1 MTFEIYKLE
10 WILSRHTFGNTTCK
24 CHFNVQNTKSRN
36 IKITALGSCH
46 RYQIIIIYITQK
58 RGANCIYPTNPQIG
72 WPKTKDN
79 IFTLV
84 S

>member
-1 MTFEIYKLE
+1 M
-10 WILSRHTFGNTTCK
+10 SRLQI
-24 CHFNVQNTKSRN
+24 QNTKSRN

-58 RGANCIYPTNPQIG
+58 RGANCIYPQNTQTG
-72 WPKTKDN
+72 WSKTTDN

>member
-1 MTFEIYKLE
+1 MWHEPPANA
-10 WILSRHTFGNTTCK
+10 ILMFKILNQETSKSRHSA
-24 CHFNVQNTKSRN
+24 H
-36 IKITALGSCH
+36 H

-58 RGANCIYPTNPQIG
+58 RGANCIYPQNTQTG
-72 WPKTKDN
+72 WSKTTDN

>member
-1 MTFEIYKLE
+1 MSLQPLLHKNKNVA
-10 WILSRHTFGNTTCK
+10 SAACK
-24 CHFNVQNTKSRN
+24 CHFNVQNTKLRN

-72 WPKTKDN
+72 WPKTTDN

-84 S
+84 SYGV